1 MMKTFWFC
9 FVPMFVAVDALG
21 VLPLYLGLTGGLS
34 PSQKKK
40 VLIQSLF
47 TALFVAVIF
56 ILGGPALLRLVG
68 VGVNDFMVAGG
79 ILLLVISLSDLLT
92 GEKRQRMVDSETLG
106 AVPIGVP
113 LIVGPA
119 VLTTSV
125 LLSDTYGIFQTI
137 LVTILNVVIAIV
149 IFGFSKPISG
159 ILGEAGTKTLS
170 KIASLFLASISI
182 MLIRRAIIEIVK
194 AALN

>member
-1 MMKTFWFC
+1 MKTFWLC

-21 VLPLYLGLTGGLS
+21 VLPIYLGLTEGLS
-34 PSQKKK
+34 PSQIKK

-47 TALFVAVIF
+47 TALAVAVIF
-56 ILGGPALLRLVG
+56 IFGGPALLRLVG

-119 VLTTSV
+119 VLTTTV
-125 LLSDTYGIFQTI
+125 LLSDTYGLLQTT
-137 LVTILNVVIAIV
+137 LATVLNVIIAIF

-159 ILGEAGTKTLS
+159 FLGEAGTKTLS

-194 AALN
+194 EAMG